1 MVALL
6 GYGSGTIFFTIWI
19 TILYIANFAI
29 AVMII
34 FHESKNPDATMS
46 WILVLFLVP
55 ILGIIL
61 YVLFS
66 QNISRKRIFTLTKDE
81 AHLMT
86 SALRK
91 QEAAIAKGSY
101 PFDSSVAEKWK
112 DLIRLNQVYGRAYY
126 SQDNQMTIQ
135 TSGRQLADVMY
146 RDIAEAKESIHIM
159 FFIIKP
165 DEEGKRLVDALTT
178 KALEGV
184 KVRLLVDALGS
195 RHFSDRM
202 VTKLIAAGGEF
213 ATFFPPKFRLFRY
226 VNPKLNFRNHRK
238 LMVIDNTIGYIGGF
252 NIAREYMGAKKKF
265 GFWRDTH
272 ARIEGGAVQDINLR
286 FLQDWRASSK
296 EKVDLS
302 GVFFEP
308 EKVAGTTGMQIVSC
322 GPETQHDEVKR
333 AFMKMITSARKNI
346 YIQTPYFV
354 PDGPI
359 LESLKMAAL
368 SGVDVR
374 IMIPC
379 RPDHIFVYWA
389 TYKYCGE
396 LLNDGGRI
404 FIYDNGFL
412 HSKTMVVD
420 GEVATIGSTNFD
432 VRSFKLNFECNSF
445 IYDER
450 EAKKM
455 EAIFEKDM
463 EHGHELTQELYDQ
476 RSLWIRIK
484 EPIARLLSNVL

>member
-1 MVALL
+1 
-6 GYGSGTIFFTIWI
+6 
-19 TILYIANFAI
+19 
-29 AVMII
+29 
-34 FHESKNPDATMS
+34 
-46 WILVLFLVP
+46 
-55 ILGIIL
+55 
-61 YVLFS
+61 
-66 QNISRKRIFTLTKDE
+66 
-81 AHLMT
+81 MT
-86 SALRK
+86 
-91 QEAAIAKGSY
+91 G
-101 PFDSSVAEKWK
+101 V
-112 DLIRLNQVYGRAYY
+112 
-126 SQDNQMTIQ
+126 Q
-135 TSGRQLADVMY
+135 TCA
-146 RDIAEAKESIHIM
+146 
-159 FFIIKP
+159 
-165 DEEGKRLVDALTT
+165 
-178 KALEGV
+178 
-184 KVRLLVDALGS
+184 
-195 RHFSDRM
+195 
-202 VTKLIAAGGEF
+202 
-213 ATFFPPKFRLFRY
+213 FRS
-226 VNPKLNFRNHRK
+226 
-238 LMVIDNTIGYIGGF
+238 IGGF

-272 ARIEGGAVQDINLR
+272 ARIDGGAVQDINLR

-404 FIYDNGFL
+404 FIYNNGFL
-412 HSKTMVVD
+412 H
-420 GEVATIGSTNFD
+420 
-432 VRSFKLNFECNSF
+432 
-445 IYDER
+445 
-450 EAKKM
+450 
-455 EAIFEKDM
+455 
-463 EHGHELTQELYDQ
+463 
-476 RSLWIRIK
+476 
-484 EPIARLLSNVL
+484 